1 MATEEQVQAPP
12 APAGQPSGAD
22 QPSGG
27 ERGKGRVFDLVP
39 DKRGAAING
48 GLYALLA
55 AVSLYVA
62 VLVAEPNSV
71 RFYVLYFVFFLA
83 LFQGF
88 TVVVRHCL
96 HRTPKSVVRIEIA
109 GKKVRVTRRNGD
121 VAELTRDVDYTRRK
135 QVLVLQGQT
144 HDNQK
149 VSEVI
154 RAGAL
159 EGDAFENLLAALKR
173 FR

>member
-1 MATEEQVQAPP
+1 VETEEQTLT
-12 APAGQPSGAD
+12 APARTGQPA
-22 QPSGG
+22 GG
-27 ERGKGRVFDLVP
+27 ERGQGRSFVLVP
-39 DKRGAAING
+39 DRRGAAINS
-48 GLYALLA
+48 GLYVLLA

-62 VLVAEPNSV
+62 VRLAEPNSV

-88 TVVVRHCL
+88 TVVARHCL
-96 HRTPKSVVRIEIA
+96 HRTPKSVVRIDIV
-109 GKKVRVTRRNGD
+109 GKKVRVTRRSGAVD
-121 VAELTRDVDYTRRK
+121 EITRDLDYTRRK
-135 QVLVLQGQT
+135 GVLVLQGKT

-159 EGDAFENLLAALKR
+159 EGDAFENLVTALKR